1 MDSTAVILRLR
12 PSRLS
17 WRLID
22 DELVVLDLER
32 SEYFTV
38 NTTGIVLWNLLEN
51 GATSEEL
58 TGALTEQFEIDAASA
73 ANEVAAFVDMLRDLA
88 MLQ

>member
-1 MDSTAVILRLR
+1 MAVILRLR

-17 WRLID
+17 WRVID
-22 DELVVLDLER
+22 DSLVVLDLER

-38 NTTGIVLWNLLEN
+38 NTTGIVLWNLLEV
-51 GATSEEL
+51 GATLEEL

-73 ANEVAAFVDMLRDLA
+73 AEEVAAFVDMLRDLA

>member
-12 PSRLS
+12 TSRLS

-22 DELVVLDLER
+22 DAIVVLDLER

-38 NTTGIVLWNLLEN
+38 NTTGIVLWNRLED
-51 GATSEEL
+51 GATLEEL

-73 ANEVAAFVDMLRDLA
+73 AREVADFVDMLRDLS